1 MRSFQMNKDTREKAL
16 ESYIGEILETVQE
29 H

>member
-1 MRSFQMNKDTREKAL
+1 MMSFQINKDTRVKAR